1 MKFMIKSF
9 DFNINLF
16 EINLTTYLDCI
27 IEQCKGIL
35 PYIELAKKIKKEK
48 VSIIVEQSELFD

>member
-1 MKFMIKSF
+1 MQVILIKFMIKSF

-16 EINLTTYLDCI
+16 EICLTTYLDCI

-35 PYIELAKKIKKEK
+35 PYIELVKNIEKKK
-48 VSIIVEQSELFD
+48 VRIIVE